1 MVKESDLKKEE
12 LYDKGIYAYKNN
24 NYEEALNLF
33 NEAIVC
39 DGKFYKAKIAKVDCL
54 YKMGRL
60 NEVHPICTEIFSS
73 DCLDEEVWYKLGDF
87 YYNVGRMF
95 ENALDCFN
103 KAIELKEDYAD
114 AWDMKGSALSFMAN
128 FEEALNSHN
137 KAAELNPDNP
147 NIYDNIG
154 YCYASLG
161 MFDNALEAYDK
172 ALEIDSHDINALS
185 NKASILNNMGKS
197 EEALNY
203 IKRALEIKEDYN
215 LLYYKAVALF
225 TLEKYEDSLEAI
237 NRSLELYNFNHNGW
251 KFKGQLL
258 IEMENYKEAIIAYD
272 KVISYDPSDIQGW
285 FYMITSLVNLG
296 MLEEALAGCDEV
308 LKRNSDVFFIFEK
321 ANILYELNRLD
332 ESLEIC
338 NNRLSIDEF
347 DSDFYLLKA
356 KIYNKKQDKKKAIEF
371 TEKAIEYNPIME
383 EAISFR
389 EELLNQ

>member
-172 ALEIDSHDINALS
+172 ALEIDSQDINALS

-225 TLEKYEDSLEAI
+225 TLEKYEDSAKQLAEKAAAEAE
-237 NRSLELYNFNHNGW
+237 S
-251 KFKGQLL
+251 
-258 IEMENYKEAIIAYD
+258 
-272 KVISYDPSDIQGW
+272 
-285 FYMITSLVNLG
+285 
-296 MLEEALAGCDEV
+296 ALAARARVEAAV
-308 LKRNSDVFFIFEK
+308 REAEATAAQNAAKLAEPVSDPDTYRRHYVM
-321 ANILYELNRLD
+321 L
-332 ESLEIC
+332 
-338 NNRLSIDEF
+338 LSVQ
-347 DSDFYLLKA
+347 
-356 KIYNKKQDKKKAIEF
+356 QDVPRGRIPAVEC
-371 TEKAIEYNPIME
+371 TGQHACH
-383 EAISFR
+383 AG
-389 EELLNQ
+389 